1 METQNNITVPRFYR
15 PWPHQMDAWKAAM
28 DPSIHYILLLW
39 ARRLGKDTT
48 CIQIAN
54 KFAWDNPGTQ
64 QAYIGLDN
72 VWINNNIFKKYI
84 DGRTFWQDYPEQFLN
99 VKDTNKEV
107 YFTNNPEGTAQARVK
122 FIGFLND
129 EALIGSSYDRFYISE
144 ASLYRMNAFEYVQP
158 IWDNAIRQGNEMLVM
173 VNGTPRGVHNN
184 LFKMLCDL
192 TGEKE
197 PEAFPGRHGDVYVD
211 VKTIYDCLVP
221 NKETGEL
228 VPLAQEKFIKEEQD
242 RHMRAYG
249 NLNLWNQENMVAFNE
264 VNAGLVYLGIR
275 QLREEKRYCRFNIDT
290 KYPVYLAMD
299 IASKGAI
306 TDATAGILFQY
317 IHNMMFIY
325 DIYEARGK
333 SLIECLAELSQ
344 RPYWQHV
351 KFGAL
356 PWDSERSA
364 SSETPIEEAKKMFPN
379 INWHSLDKERVDRGI
394 QEVRRQL
401 PNMCINSDNC
411 EYLMECFDNYEYKRL
426 EKQDDWAPKPM
437 HSKYSHL
444 MDAVRYGVMA
454 LREIEYLGLSSDGS
468 WKFQQGEYDTIR
480 YKREPKTD
488 IYGREVKE
496 DGYGFYQA

>member
-1 METQNNITVPRFYR
+1 MAQQNNIVVPRFYR
-15 PWPHQMDAWKAAM
+15 PWPHQMDVWKAAM
-28 DPSIHYILLLW
+28 DHSVRYIFLLW

-84 DGRTFWQDYPEQFLN
+84 DGRTFWQDYPQQYIDP
-99 VKDTNKEV
+99 KDTNKEV
-107 YFTNNPEGTAQARVK
+107 YFSNNPDGTARARVK

-158 IWDNAIRQGNEMLVM
+158 IWDNAIRQGKEMLVM

-184 LFKMLCDL
+184 LYKMLCDF

-197 PEAFPGRHGDVYVD
+197 PEAFPGKHGNVYVD

-221 NKETGEL
+221 DKDTGEL
-228 VPLAQEKFIKEEQD
+228 KPLANPKFIEEEQA

-249 NLNLWNQENMVAFNE
+249 NLNLWNQENLVQFNE

-290 KYPVYLAMD
+290 TKPVYLAMD
-299 IASKGAI
+299 IASKGAV
-306 TDATAGILFQY
+306 TDATAGIIYQY
-317 IHNMMFIY
+317 INNTMFIY

-333 SLIECLAELSQ
+333 SLVECLAELSQ

-351 KFGAL
+351 RFGAL

-364 SSETPIEEAKKMFPN
+364 SSETPIEEAKKLFPN

-401 PNMCINSDNC
+401 PNMCINSDKC

-454 LREIEYLGLSSDGS
+454 LRELEYFGLSPDGS
-468 WKFQQGEYDTIR
+468 WKFQQGQYETTR
-480 YKREPKTD
+480 YKIGE
-488 IYGREVKE
+488 EE
-496 DGYGFYQA
+496 QQHGYGFYQA